1 MDWLLVSIIAVI
13 TIPTRAAVPGWA
25 VLEPTRLPGVA
36 AVAEIE
42 GRGVLG

>member
-13 TIPTRAAVPGWA
+13 TIPTRAVPGWA

>member
-1 MDWLLVSIIAVI
+1 MDWLLVSVIAVI
-13 TIPTRAAVPGWA
+13 TIPARVVLGWA
-25 VLEPTRLPGVA
+25 VLEPTRSPGAA